1 MVFQFGCLRL
11 LRFVFGVRELRGL
24 RLFRLRI
31 LLRVLLSQ
39 LHRLQGARLIEAA
52 RDPLQDVF
60 LPEPPF
66 LFRCR
71 GHGRWR

>member
-31 LLRVLLSQ
+31 LLRVLLFQ
-39 LHRLQGARLIEAA
+39 LHRLQGVRLIEAA
-52 RDPLQDVF
+52 RDPLQGVF
-60 LPEPPF
+60 LPDPPF
-66 LFRCR
+66 VFRCR
-71 GHGRWR
+71 WR

>member
-1 MVFQFGCLRL
+1 MVIQFGCLRL
-11 LRFVFGVRELRGL
+11 FRFQ
-24 RLFRLRI
+24 I
-31 LLRVLLSQ
+31 LLLVLFQ
-39 LHRLQGARLIEAA
+39 LHRLQGVRLIEAA

-71 GHGRWR
+71 WR

>member
-11 LRFVFGVRELRGL
+11 FRFQ
-24 RLFRLRI
+24 I
-31 LLRVLLSQ
+31 LLLVFLFQ
-39 LHRLQGARLIEAA
+39 LHRLQGVRLIEAA

-71 GHGRWR
+71 WR